1 MMKVVILILL
11 GTFVLWI
18 MIRRSTGSAAVLPG
32 ATVVAIDL

>member
-18 MIRRSTGSAAVLPG
+18 MIRRSTGSDG
-32 ATVVAIDL
+32 GSSGGDDGGN